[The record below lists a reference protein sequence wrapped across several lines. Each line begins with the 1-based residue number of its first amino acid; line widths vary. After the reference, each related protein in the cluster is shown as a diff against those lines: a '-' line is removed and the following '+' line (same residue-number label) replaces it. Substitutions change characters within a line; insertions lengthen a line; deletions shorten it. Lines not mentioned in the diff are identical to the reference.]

1 MIVFVTTADTE
12 ILALSRAVGDLPD
25 DFPALKAINPTRL
38 SDEIAAATLA
48 DGASMVLVRLLGGRR
63 AWEEGFDQLRDACH
77 QRGVPFLAWSG
88 EQHADAELTAMSTAP
103 AAIVGEG
110 FEYLRHGGVENLRHV
125 LLFLADTLLMTGYGF
140 EPPAP
145 LPEFGVYHP
154 DNPEQVELTG
164 YLLQHWQPERPAVGV
179 LFYRTHW
186 MSGNRE
192 FVDALIREV
201 EHQGCNVLPIFCY
214 SLRSA
219 GGPPQAFQDL
229 MLDEQGKSRVDCLIS
244 TLSYSMGTLVVKG
257 ATVAEGWSVDFLETL
272 NVPIVQAVAST
283 SSYEEWD
290 QSAEGLTPL
299 DTAMTVAIPE
309 FDGRIIS
316 VPFSFKEVVAEDATV
331 GGVVTKYV
339 PAVDRVREVAGLAKR
354 FARLRSKPNAEK
366 RIAVMLSSYP
376 TKAARIGN
384 AVGLDSLASLMHVL
398 HALRQAGYD
407 LGESL
412 PPDGDHLI
420 ADLIAKGSYDKEF
433 LTDEQL
439 QGALGQI
446 HTAEY
451 KEWFA
456 NWPESVRTEIQAA
469 WGEPPGQVYRHNGSV
484 AVAGLQFG
492 NVFIGIQPPR
502 GFGEN
507 PIAIYHDP
515 DMPPSH
521 HYVGVYQWLRQGF
534 QADAIIHMGKHGT
547 LEWLPGKGIGLSAS
561 CYPDV
566 ALGDMPLIYPFIIN
580 DPGEGTQAKRR
591 AHAIVVDHL
600 IPAMMR
606 AEVYNDIARLE
617 QLMDEYYQVQTLD
630 PSKLPVIQTQ
640 IWELIV
646 QAELHHDLH
655 TSETPSDFDDF
666 LLHVD
671 GYLCELKDAQ
681 IRDGLHTLGQ
691 TPRGEQ
697 HIGLLM
703 AMLRLDNGTVRSL
716 RGALADVA
724 GLDYPLILS
733 EPGTRFEGTLPGFL
747 THATSP
753 AYTYSDVLDALDQS
767 ARSLVESLGERGWE
781 AALVDETVAQQL
793 GTSAPEVSQ
802 TLRYLCEVIVPSVE
816 RTPDEIGNIVRALD
830 GEYVPAG
837 PSGAPT
843 RGLAHVLPT
852 GRNFYSV
859 DPKTLPSPIA
869 YKVGTDLANSLI
881 EKYLAE
887 EGAYPE
893 SIGIVVW
900 GTSAMR
906 THGDDIG
913 EVLALLGV
921 RPVWQEESRRVTGI
935 EVIPLDELGRP
946 RIDVTLRISGFFR
959 DAFPNLVHL
968 VDEAIRTV
976 AELDETVEQN
986 FVRRHALADRDT
998 YAASGVPVDDAK
1010 DRSLYRIFGS
1020 KPGTYGAGI
1029 LPLLDERNWRSDQ
1042 DLAEV
1047 YMAWGGYAYT
1057 KTTYGAAAS
1066 DEFQTRFAEITIAV
1080 KNQDN
1085 REHDIFDSDDYLQ
1098 YHGGMVA
1105 TVRALTGRDPK
1116 AYFGDSSDPSRS
1128 QVRDLADEARRVFRT
1143 RVVNPKWV
1151 QSMQRHGYKGAFEM
1165 AATVDYMFGYDATAK
1180 VVDDWMYGQL
1190 TDSYV
1195 LDAEVQDFFRQ
1206 SNPWAL
1212 RGIIE
1217 RLMESVDRGL
1227 WQQPDA
1233 DQLDKM
1239 RQVYLELEGEL
1250 EDQMDTTVSPSSRPE
1265 SGPTGS

>member
-12 ILALSRAVGDLPD
+12 ILALSQAVRDLPA
-25 DFPALKAINPTRL
+25 DFPVLKAINPTRL
-38 SDEIAAATLA
+38 AAEAPPQALIQ
-48 DGASMVLVRLLGGRR
+48 GASMVLVRLLGGRR
-63 AWEEGFDQLRDACH
+63 AWEAGFDALAAACQQH
-77 QRGVPFLAWSG
+77 AIPFLAWSG
-88 EQHADAELTAMSTAP
+88 EQHADAELTAASTAP
-103 AAIVGEG
+103 AAIVGEA
-110 FEYLRHGGVENLRHV
+110 FEYLCQGGVENLRHM
-125 LLFLADTLLMTGYGF
+125 LLFLTDTLFMTGYGF
-140 EPPAP
+140 EPPVP

-154 DNPEQVELTG
+154 AYADAIELEV
-164 YLLQHWQPERPAVGV
+164 YMQQRWQPQRPSVGV

-192 FVDALIREV
+192 FVDALVRAV
-201 EHQGCNVLPIFCY
+201 EAQGCNVLPIFCY

-219 GGPPQAFQDL
+219 GGPPEAFQRLIVDA
-229 MLDEQGKSRVDCLIS
+229 QGQSRVDCLIS
-244 TLSYSMGTLVVKG
+244 TLSYSMGTLAVKG
-257 ATVAEGWSVDFLETL
+257 ATVAEGWSVEFLESL
-272 NVPIVQAVAST
+272 NVPMVQAIACTMAQDV
-283 SSYEEWD
+283 WR
-290 QSAEGLTPL
+290 QSDAGLTPL

-316 VPFSFKEVVAEDATV
+316 VPFSFKEVVAEDDTV

-339 PAVDRVREVAGLAKR
+339 PAADRVQAVAGLATR
-354 FARLRSKPNAEK
+354 LARLRHQPNRDK
-366 RIAVMLSSYP
+366 RIAIMLSSYP

-384 AVGLDSLASLMHVL
+384 AVGLDSLASLMHLL
-398 HALRQAGYD
+398 HALRDAGYD
-407 LGESL
+407 LGPTL
-412 PPDGDHLI
+412 PPDGDTLIHTLI
-420 ADLIAKGSYDKEF
+420 AQGSYDKEF
-433 LTDEQL
+433 LTEEQL
-439 QGALGQI
+439 QGAVGQI
-446 HTAEY
+446 AAATY
-451 KEWFA
+451 RDWFTR
-456 NWPESVRTEIQAA
+456 WPAAVQEAVREA
-469 WGEPPGQVYRHNGSV
+469 WGEPPGEIYRHDGSV

-492 NVFIGIQPPR
+492 HVFIGIQPPR
-502 GFGEN
+502 GFGDN

-515 DMPPSH
+515 DLAPSH
-521 HYVGVYQWLRQGF
+521 HYLGTYHWLRHVF
-534 QADAIIHMGKHGT
+534 QADAIVHMGKHGT
-547 LEWLPGKGIGLSAS
+547 LEWLPGKGIGLSSA

-566 ALGDMPLIYPFIIN
+566 ALGDTPLIYPFIIN

-591 AHAIVVDHL
+591 AHAVIVDHL

-630 PSKLPVIQTQ
+630 PSKLPLIRVQ

-655 TSETPSDFDDF
+655 TNEAPDDFDDF

-691 TPRGEQ
+691 TPMGEQ
-697 HIGLLM
+697 RIGLLL
-703 AMLRLDNGTVRSL
+703 AMLRLDNGAVRSL
-716 RGALADVA
+716 RGALADLA
-724 GLDYPLILS
+724 GVDYAALLAA
-733 EPGTRFEGTLPGFL
+733 PGARYDGTLAAFL
-747 THATSP
+747 TAPDAPVHTH
-753 AYTYSDVLDALDQS
+753 SDVIDAL
-767 ARSLVESLGERGWE
+767 ERVGRELIETLHDRDW
-781 AALVDETVAQQL
+781 AAPEIDAVVAQHL
-793 GTSAPEVSQ
+793 GVPAPEVCR
-802 TLRYLCEVIVPSVE
+802 TLRFACDTIVPGLE
-816 RTPDEIGNIVRALD
+816 RTPDEIGNILRSLD

-869 YKVGTDLANSLI
+869 YQVGTDLARALI
-881 EKYLAE
+881 EKYVDE
-887 EGAYPE
+887 TGAYPE

-906 THGDDIG
+906 THGDDIA

-921 RPVWQEESRRVTGI
+921 RPVWQTESRRVTGI
-935 EVIPLDELGRP
+935 EVIPLHDLGRP

-968 VDEAIRTV
+968 VDEAIGTV
-976 AELDETVEQN
+976 AELDEPLEQN
-986 FVRRHALADRDT
+986 FVRKHVLGDR
-998 YAASGVPVDDAK
+998 AAYQGAGVPSADATA
-1010 DRSLYRIFGS
+1010 RSLYRIFGS
-1020 KPGTYGAGI
+1020 KPGSYGAGI

-1047 YMAWGGYAYT
+1047 YIAWGGYAYT
-1057 KTTYGAAAS
+1057 TSDYGREAP
-1066 DEFQTRFAEITIAV
+1066 DEFKTRFAEIAIAV

-1105 TVRALTGRDPK
+1105 TIRALTGRDPK

-1128 QVRDLADEARRVFRT
+1128 RVRDLADEARRVFRT
-1143 RVVNPKWV
+1143 RVINPKWV

-1165 AATVDYMFGYDATAK
+1165 AATVDYMFGYDATAR
-1180 VVDDWMYGQL
+1180 VVDDWMYAQL
-1190 TDSYV
+1190 ADNYV
-1195 LDAEVQDFFRQ
+1195 LDADVQQFFRDK
-1206 SNPWAL
+1206 NPWAL

-1227 WQQPDA
+1227 WQAPDES
-1233 DQLDKM
+1233 QLERM
-1239 RQVYLELEGEL
+1239 RQVYLELEGDL
-1250 EDQMDTTVSPSSRPE
+1250 EDQMD
-1265 SGPTGS
+1265 PTGPGRPSAEGNAS

>member
-1 MIVFVTTADTE
+1 MIIFVTTADTE
-12 ILALSRAVGDLPD
+12 ILALSRAMHDLPAA
-25 DFPALKAINPTRL
+25 FPALKAVNPTRL
-38 SDEIAAATLA
+38 PDGMAPEALAAE
-48 DGASMVLVRLLGGRR
+48 ASMVLVRLLGGRR
-63 AWEEGFDQLRDACH
+63 AWPEGFDRLALAC
-77 QRGVPFLAWSG
+77 RRARIPFLAWSG
-88 EQHADAELTAMSTAP
+88 EQQADAELTAASTAP
-103 AAIVGEG
+103 AAIVGEA
-110 FEYLRHGGVENLRHV
+110 FEYLRHGGVENLKNA
-125 LLFLADTLLMTGYGF
+125 LLFLSDTLLMTGYGF
-140 EPPAP
+140 EPPTP
-145 LPEFGVYHP
+145 LPEYGLYHP
-154 DNPEQVELTG
+154 ALPEHVSLADYLRQRWVPEQ
-164 YLLQHWQPERPAVGV
+164 PAVGV

-192 FVDALIREV
+192 FVEALIQAIEQ
-201 EHQGCNVLPIFCY
+201 QGCNVLPIFCY
-214 SLRSA
+214 SLRSV
-219 GGPPQAFQDL
+219 GDPPAAFQEL
-229 MLDEQGKSRVDCLIS
+229 ILDTQGQPRIHCLIS
-244 TLSYSMGTLVVKG
+244 TLSYSMGTLTVQG
-257 ATVAEGWSVDFLETL
+257 ATIAEGWSVEFLERL
-272 NVPIVQAVAST
+272 NVPIVQAIACTT
-283 SSYEEWD
+283 SHDTWV
-290 QSAEGLTPL
+290 QSDTGLTPL
-299 DTAMTVAIPE
+299 DTAMSVALPE

-339 PAVDRVREVAGLAKR
+339 PATDRVQAVASLAVR
-354 FARLRSKPNAEK
+354 LARLHHIPTAQK
-366 RIAVMLSSYP
+366 RVAILLSSYP

-384 AVGLDSLASLMHVL
+384 AVGLDSLASLMHLL
-398 HALRQAGYD
+398 HALRAAGYD
-407 LGESL
+407 LGATL

-420 ADLIAKGSYDKEF
+420 HELIARGTYDKEF
-433 LTDEQL
+433 LTEEQL
-439 QGALGQI
+439 QQAVGQI
-446 HTAEY
+446 RTGEY
-451 KEWFA
+451 HQWYA
-456 NWPESVRTEIQAA
+456 GWPEAVRTTLRET
-469 WGEPPGQVYRHNGSV
+469 WGEPPGTVYRHNGAV

-492 NVFIGIQPPR
+492 NVFVGIQPPR

-515 DMPPSH
+515 ALAPTY
-521 HYVGVYQWLRQGF
+521 HYLGVYHWLRHVF
-534 QADAIIHMGKHGT
+534 QAHAMVHLGKHGT
-547 LEWLPGKGIGLSAS
+547 LEWLPGKGIGLSAA

-566 ALGDMPLIYPFIIN
+566 ALGDVPLIYPFIIN

-591 AHAIVVDHL
+591 AHAIIVDHL
-600 IPAMMR
+600 IPAMTR

-630 PSKLPVIQTQ
+630 PSKLPVIRAQ

-655 TSETPSDFDDF
+655 AAAAPDDFDHF

-691 TPRGEQ
+691 TPVGEQ
-697 HIGLLM
+697 RVGLLL

-716 RGALADVA
+716 RGALADLA
-724 GLDYPLILS
+724 GLDYQAILAA
-733 EPGTRFEGTLPGFL
+733 PGTRYQGSLPAFL
-747 THATSP
+747 TDAATP
-753 AYTYSDVLDALDQS
+753 VQTHSDVLDTLEHA
-767 ARSLVESLGERGWE
+767 ARSLIEGLSVSDWDPGQVEAVVQQHLGSL
-781 AALVDETVAQQL
+781 D
-793 GTSAPEVSQ
+793 PEVCR
-802 TLRYLCEVIVPSVE
+802 TLRFACEVIVPCLE
-816 RTPDEIGNIVRALD
+816 RTPDEIANILRALH

-869 YKVGTDLANSLI
+869 YQVGTDLANALI

-887 EGAYPE
+887 AGTYPE

-906 THGDDIG
+906 THGDDIA

-921 RPVWQEESRRVTGI
+921 RPVWQTESRRVIGI
-935 EVIPLDELGRP
+935 EVIPLHELERP

-968 VDEAIRTV
+968 VDEAVRTV
-976 AELDETVEQN
+976 AGLDEPLAQN
-986 FVRRHALADRDT
+986 FIRKHALRDRQAYQAAGIADT
-998 YAASGVPVDDAK
+998 EADA
-1010 DRSLYRIFGS
+1010 RSLYRVFGS

-1057 KTTYGAAAS
+1057 REAYGLEAS
-1066 DEFQTRFAEITIAV
+1066 DAFKTRFAAMTIAV

-1105 TVRALTGRDPK
+1105 TVRALTGRNPT

-1128 QVRDLADEARRVFRT
+1128 RVRDLADEARRVFRT

-1165 AATVDYMFGYDATAK
+1165 AATVDYLFGYDATAQ
-1180 VVDDWMYGQL
+1180 VVDDWMYAQL
-1190 TDSYV
+1190 AERYV
-1195 LDAEVQDFFRQ
+1195 LDPQVQQFFREK
-1206 SNPWAL
+1206 NPWAL

-1217 RLMESVDRGL
+1217 RLMESVERGL
-1227 WQQPDA
+1227 WAQPEQT
-1233 DQLDKM
+1233 QLEQM
-1239 RQVYLELEGEL
+1239 RQVYLQLEGEL
-1250 EDQMDTTVSPSSRPE
+1250 EEQSDQTHHSARGDQQ
-1265 SGPTGS
+1265 G

>member
-1 MIVFVTTADTE
+1 MIVFFTTADTE
-12 ILALSRAVGDLPD
+12 ILALSRVARELPD
-25 DFPALKAINPTRL
+25 DFPSLKAINPSRL
-38 SDEIAAATLA
+38 PPDVVPQELIQGAT
-48 DGASMVLVRLLGGRR
+48 MVLVRLLGGRR
-63 AWEEGFDQLRDACH
+63 AWEDGFDQLLSTCQATN
-77 QRGVPFLAWSG
+77 VPFLAWSG
-88 EQHADAELTAMSTAP
+88 EQHVDAELTAVSTAP
-103 AAIVGEG
+103 AAIVGEA
-110 FEYLRHGGVENLRHV
+110 FEYLRHGGVENLKQV
-125 LLFLADTLLMTGYGF
+125 LLFLADTLMMTGYGF
-140 EPPAP
+140 EAPMP

-154 DNPEQVELTG
+154 LVAEQTSLTT
-164 YLLQHWQPERPAVGV
+164 YLEQRWDASRPSLGV

-186 MSGNRE
+186 MSGNRD
-192 FVDALIREV
+192 FVDALVHAIEA
-201 EHQGCNVLPIFCY
+201 QGCNVLPIFCY

-219 GGPPQAFQDL
+219 GGPPAEFQELLVDA
-229 MLDEQGKSRVDCLIS
+229 DGKSRVDCIVS

-257 ATVAEGWSVDFLETL
+257 ATIAEGWSVDFLEQL
-272 NVPIVQAVAST
+272 NVPIVQAVACT
-283 SSYEEWD
+283 SSHADWA
-290 QSAEGLTPL
+290 QSNAGLTPL

-316 VPFSFKEVVAEDATV
+316 VPFSFKEVVAEDETV
-331 GGVVTKYV
+331 GGIITKYV
-339 PAVDRVREVAGLAKR
+339 PIADRVQQVTGLAIR
-354 FARLRSKPNAEK
+354 LARLRQADNADK
-366 RIAVMLSSYP
+366 RIAIMLSSYP

-384 AVGLDSLASLMHVL
+384 AVGLDSLASLMRVL
-398 HALRQAGYD
+398 HALRDAGYN
-407 LGESL
+407 LGETSL
-412 PPDGDHLI
+412 PPDGDALI
-420 ADLIAKGSYDKEF
+420 HTLIDQGSYDTEF
-433 LTDEQL
+433 LTEEQL
-439 QGALGQI
+439 QNAVGQI
-446 HTAEY
+446 ETSDY
-451 KEWFA
+451 RGWFVR
-456 NWPESVRTEIQAA
+456 WPLAIQSALQST
-469 WGEPPGQVYRHNGSV
+469 WGDPPGAMYRHNGSV

-515 DMPPSH
+515 DMPPPH
-521 HYVGVYQWLRQGF
+521 HYLGTYHWLRHGF
-534 QADAIIHMGKHGT
+534 KADAVIHMGKHGT
-547 LEWLPGKGIGLSAS
+547 LEWLPGKGIGLSDA

-591 AHAIVVDHL
+591 AHAIIVDHL

-606 AEVYNDIARLE
+606 AEVYNDVARLE

-640 IWELIV
+640 IWELII

-655 TSETPSDFDDF
+655 TSETPDDFDDF

-681 IRDGLHTLGQ
+681 IRDGLHILGEV
-691 TPRGEQ
+691 PMGEQ
-697 HIGLLM
+697 HIGLLL
-703 AMLRLDNGTVRSL
+703 AMLRLDNGEVRSL

-724 GLDYPLILS
+724 GLDYQAILA
-733 EPGTRFEGTLPGFL
+733 EPGLRYEGELPRFL
-747 THATSP
+747 TDLNASAH
-753 AYTYSDVLDALDQS
+753 TYSDVLDGLEQTGRDF
-767 ARSLVESLGERGWE
+767 VERLGEQGWDSGQV
-781 AALVDETVAQQL
+781 AAMVADGL
-793 GTSAPEVSQ
+793 GTAAPEVCR
-802 TLRYLCEVIVPSVE
+802 TLRFACEVIVPSLE
-816 RTPDEIGNIVRALD
+816 QTPDEIGNILRALN
-830 GEYVPAG
+830 GEYIPAG

-859 DPKTLPSPIA
+859 DPKALPSPIA
-869 YKVGTDLANSLI
+869 YQVGTALAQSLI
-881 EKYLAE
+881 EKYLAD
-887 EGAYPE
+887 EGTYPE

-921 RPVWQEESRRVTGI
+921 RPVWQEESRRVIGI
-935 EVIPLDELGRP
+935 DVIPLDELGRP

-968 VDEAIRTV
+968 VDDAIRTV
-976 AELDETVEQN
+976 AALDEPLEQN
-986 FVRRHALADRDT
+986 FVRKHVMADRQT
-998 YAASGVPVDDAK
+998 YATAGMPTGDASE
-1010 DRSLYRIFGS
+1010 RSLYRVFGS
-1020 KPGTYGAGI
+1020 KPGSYGAGI
-1029 LPLLDERNWRSDQ
+1029 LPLLDEHNWRSDQ

-1047 YMAWGGYAYT
+1047 YIAWGGYAYT
-1057 KTTYGAAAS
+1057 KETYGEVAS
-1066 DEFQTRFAEITIAV
+1066 DEFKTRFAEIAIAV

-1128 QVRDLADEARRVFRT
+1128 RVRDLADEARRVFRT
-1143 RVVNPKWV
+1143 RVVNPKWIE
-1151 QSMQRHGYKGAFEM
+1151 SMKRHGYKGAFEM
-1165 AATVDYMFGYDATAK
+1165 AATVDYMYGYDATAH
-1180 VVDDWMYGQL
+1180 VIDDWMYEQVAEH
-1190 TDSYV
+1190 YV
-1195 LDAEVQDFFRQ
+1195 LDQDIQQFFRE

-1217 RLMESVDRGL
+1217 RLMESVDRDL
-1227 WQQPDA
+1227 WQNPDQN
-1233 DQLDKM
+1233 QLDQM

-1250 EDQMDTTVSPSSRPE
+1250 EDRMDTTEGQRP
-1265 SGPTGS
+1265 